1 MEDLAKQVDALCI
14 TYYKDCVGNRLNQ
27 FSWGAF
33 RDVLLKMIRDY
44 KEKDGKDKTK

>member
-14 TYYKDCVGNRLNQ
+14 TYYRDCVGNRLNQ

-33 RDVLLKMIRDY
+33 RDVLLKMI
-44 KEKDGKDKTK
+44 KEHKEVKKNDNSK